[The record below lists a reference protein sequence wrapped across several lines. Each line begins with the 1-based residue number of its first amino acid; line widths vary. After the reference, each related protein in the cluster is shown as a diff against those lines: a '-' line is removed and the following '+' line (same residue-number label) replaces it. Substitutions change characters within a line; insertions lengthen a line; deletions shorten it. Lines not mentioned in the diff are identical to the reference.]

1 MITFGNFIDLYD
13 NWNGYIK
20 INDKDL
26 NEIIKCY
33 VGELVWYK
41 KELNNLYEHLK
52 SIEVISFG
60 FYDNELCVRVS
71 CSIKDIKGLYKAYKS
86 I

>member
-26 NEIIKCY
+26 NKIIKCY
-33 VGELVWYK
+33 VGELV
-41 KELNNLYEHLK
+41 
-52 SIEVISFG
+52 
-60 FYDNELCVRVS
+60 
-71 CSIKDIKGLYKAYKS
+71 
-86 I
+86 